1 MKYGYPRVIHSDN
14 GTSFSNK
21 VMAELC
27 KISGIQQTFSTPR
40 HSQCNAIC
48 ERSNSVTLNL
58 FGTLPANQKK
68 NWHKHCDVMAY
79 CYNSSVHSSTGFS
92 PFYLMYGRKPRL
104 VGDAI
109 LQVEFEPNSKVN
121 KNHTNNLRLAHDL
134 CRQKFVQERLKFKNI
149 YDQKHHT
156 IATLDKGDIVL
167 HRNYQ
172 MKSKI
177 DNRWEDSPY
186 VVLSQPDKD
195 VPVYKVKELNKDI
208 IRICHRNQL
217 LAMFQ
222 CENGVVVVKSKV
234 GSKPTHIA
242 TDEKDKESNIKSNI
256 DLSTS
261 EDIRPIIFRDVP

>member
-21 VMAELC
+21 VMVELC
-27 KISGIQQTFSTPR
+27 KISVIQQTFSTPR
-40 HSQCNAIC
+40 HSQGNAIC
-48 ERSNSVTLNL
+48 ERANSVILNL
-58 FGTLPANQKK
+58 FETLPANQKK
-68 NWHKHCDVMAY
+68 NWHKHCDVMTY

-92 PFYLMYGRKPRL
+92 PFYLIYVRKPRL

-109 LQVEFEPNSKVN
+109 LQVEFEPNSMVN

-134 CRQKFVQERLKFKNI
+134 CRQKLVHERLKFKNI

-156 IATLDKGDIVL
+156 IATLDEGDIVL

-195 VPVYKVKELNKDI
+195 IHVYKVK
-208 IRICHRNQL
+208 
-217 LAMFQ
+217 
-222 CENGVVVVKSKV
+222 
-234 GSKPTHIA
+234 
-242 TDEKDKESNIKSNI
+242 
-256 DLSTS
+256 
-261 EDIRPIIFRDVP
+261 